1 MYHTPVMLIESIR
14 ELNIDPK
21 GIYVDLT
28 FGGGGHAKAILKQ
41 LNDKGHLYAFD
52 HDSEAMKQSQGIGNQ
67 NFTFFKSNA
76 CYLKYFLKF
85 YEIEKVDG
93 IFADLGTSSHQID
106 TPERGFSTRYNG
118 PLDMRMNQ
126 NLDLSAHTVVNKY
139 TYNQLQHILSLY
151 GEIANASA
159 VASAIIE
166 HRICCRIDT
175 TEELCGL
182 LNRFTSIHKRNKY
195 YAQVFQAL
203 RIEVNQELDVL
214 QSILMQS
221 IELLKPKG
229 RLVMISYHSLEDR
242 LVKRFMNTGSSAI
255 EPDKDIYGNIT
266 RPLHPLYK
274 KPLEPSNE
282 EIEKNSRARS
292 AKMRVAEKL

>member
-14 ELNIDPK
+14 ELNINPR

-28 FGGGGHAKAILKQ
+28 FGGGGHSKEILKH
-41 LNDKGHLYAFD
+41 LEKEGHLYAFD
-52 HDSEAMKQSQGIGNQ
+52 HDSEAIEQAQGIENQ
-67 NFTFFKSNA
+67 NFTLFKSNA
-76 CYLKYFLKF
+76 CYLKYFLRF
-85 YEIEKVDG
+85 YGIERVDG

-126 NLDLSAHTVVNKY
+126 KLSLTAHNIVNKY
-139 TYNQLQHILSLY
+139 NQVQLQHILNLY
-151 GEIANASA
+151 GEIHNPSA
-159 VASAIIE
+159 VASALVKQRA
-166 HRICCRIDT
+166 HVQIDT
-175 TEELCGL
+175 TEQLCDL
-182 LNRFTSIHKRNKY
+182 LNRFTPMIKRNKY

-221 IELLKPKG
+221 IEVLKSEG
-229 RLVMISYHSLEDR
+229 RLVIISYHSLEDR
-242 LVKRFMNTGSSAI
+242 LVKRFMNTGNFVM
-255 EPDKDIYGNIT
+255 EPAKDIYGNVT
-266 RPLHPLYK
+266 RPLKPLYK
-274 KPLEPSNE
+274 KPLEPSAE
-282 EIEKNSRARS
+282 EIENNTRARS